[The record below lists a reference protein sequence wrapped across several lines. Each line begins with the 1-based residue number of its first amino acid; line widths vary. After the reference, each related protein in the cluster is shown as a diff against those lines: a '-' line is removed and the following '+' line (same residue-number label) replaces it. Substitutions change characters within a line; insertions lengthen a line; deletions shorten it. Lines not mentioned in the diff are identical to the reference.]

1 MAMTDRSTRRL
12 LVSTISIVV
21 LFLLPINAH
30 TLSCASRLFT
40 LGEAYEE
47 ADSII
52 VGLVTECEEEISS
65 EPYAN
70 GGSGCAFDSL
80 EVLKESIRAPDY
92 RGIASSSG
100 CGLSLRV
107 GNQYLLFLDS
117 ENRPMRFSATLTG
130 ERNLTQI
137 SSSYVRILRDFR
149 DGVVRDLS
157 EPWIFGE
164 YEGTCFLSHNVGGNQ
179 IKFSRRKANA
189 PELPNQ
195 DWTRESANGKTILRS
210 SAYSAGA
217 NSTSPVGNVESV
229 VAGDFPEYPVDGP
242 MLSVLFLEMPPA
254 PARQATV
261 TVGTQSWPLYRME
274 TTFSFGDTQTSTIIM
289 HLVGGEVSEK
299 ILSAMTKPS
308 DIVVSA
314 VLVNESIV
322 DSEPSRE
329 ASQPYQGSVIQARP
343 DEAYFG
349 QAIPDAGSSS
359 PKIVSDTARTRS
371 YMTETKPPEPVI
383 RLETRSTQLPTA
395 VENYNACYT
404 GAER

>member
-1 MAMTDRSTRRL
+1 MTLTDRSIRQAFA
-12 LVSTISIVV
+12 STISVVV
-21 LFLLPINAH
+21 LFMLPTNAYA
-30 TLSCASRLFT
+30 LSCAPRLFT
-40 LGEAYEE
+40 LSEAYEE

-52 VGLVTECEEEISS
+52 VGLVTECKQEVSS
-65 EPYAN
+65 DPWA
-70 GGSGCAFDSL
+70 GGGGDCSFDSL
-80 EVLKESIRAPDY
+80 EVLKESIPAHDY
-92 RGIASSSG
+92 RGVASSSG

-130 ERNLTQI
+130 ERNLTQL
-137 SSSYVRILRDFR
+137 SSSYVRILRNFR

-164 YEGTCFLSHNVGGNQ
+164 YEGTCFLSHNVDGNQ
-179 IKFSRRKANA
+179 IRFSRRKANA
-189 PELPNQ
+189 PEIPNQ
-195 DWTRESANGKTILRS
+195 DFTRETVNGKTILRS
-210 SAYSAGA
+210 TTSSAGA

-299 ILSAMTKPS
+299 ILLAMTKPS

-314 VLVNESIV
+314 VLVNEPIV
-322 DSEPSRE
+322 DSEPAPE
-329 ASQPYQGSVIQARP
+329 ASQLDQVSAFQAKQN
-343 DEAYFG
+343 DAYFG
-349 QAIPDAGSSS
+349 QTLPEADSSS
-359 PKIVSDTARTRS
+359 PRIASSTGRTRS
-371 YMTETKPPEPVI
+371 YKAQKEPPEPVI
-383 RLETRSTQLPTA
+383 RLETRSTQLPA
-395 VENYNACYT
+395 EVEPYEACYN

>member
-1 MAMTDRSTRRL
+1 MAMTDRSTRRA

-30 TLSCASRLFT
+30 ALSCASRLFT

-65 EPYAN
+65 EPWAN
-70 GGSGCAFDSL
+70 GGSGCAFVSL
-80 EVLKESIRAPDY
+80 EVLKESIRAHDY

-137 SSSYVRILRDFR
+137 SSRYVRILRDFR
-149 DGVVRDLS
+149 DGVIRDLS
-157 EPWIFGE
+157 EPWISGE
-164 YEGTCFLSHNVGGNQ
+164 YEGGCFLSHSVGGHQ
-179 IKFSRRKANA
+179 IRFSRRKANA

-195 DWTRESANGKTILRS
+195 DWTRESVNGKTILRS
-210 SAYSAGA
+210 SANSTGA

-229 VAGDFPEYPVDGP
+229 VAGDFPEYPVDAQ
-242 MLSVLFLEMPPA
+242 MLSVSYLEMPPA
-254 PARQATV
+254 PARQVTV
-261 TVGTQSWPLYRME
+261 TVGTQSWPLYRIE
-274 TTFSFGDTQTSTIIM
+274 TTISFGDTQTSTIIM
-289 HLVGGEVSEK
+289 HLVGGEVSER
-299 ILSAMTKPS
+299 ILSSMTKPS

-314 VLVNESIV
+314 VLVSESIA
-322 DSEPSRE
+322 DSEPSRA

-349 QAIPDAGSSS
+349 QAIPDAGSLS
-359 PKIVSDTARTRS
+359 PKIVSDTERTRS

-383 RLETRSTQLPTA
+383 RLETRSTQLPTS

>member
-1 MAMTDRSTRRL
+1 MAMTDRSTRRA

-21 LFLLPINAH
+21 LFLLPINAYA
-30 TLSCASRLFT
+30 LSCASRLFT

-52 VGLVTECEEEISS
+52 VGLVTECEEEISR
-65 EPYAN
+65 EPWAN
-70 GGSGCAFDSL
+70 GGSGCAFVSL
-80 EVLKESIRAPDY
+80 EVLKESIRAHDY

-130 ERNLTQI
+130 ERNLTQL

-157 EPWIFGE
+157 EPWIFGK
-164 YEGTCFLSHNVGGNQ
+164 YEGNCFLSHSVGGHQ
-179 IKFSRRKANA
+179 IRFSRRRADSS
-189 PELPNQ
+189 ELPNQ
-195 DWTRESANGKTILRS
+195 DWTRETADGKTIYRGRTRS
-210 SAYSAGA
+210 VGA
-217 NSTSPVGNVESV
+217 NSTSPLLDIEVVLVG
-229 VAGDFPEYPVDGP
+229 DIPDYPIDTQ
-242 MLSVLFLEMPPA
+242 MLTISFREQAPA
-254 PARQATV
+254 PVRQATI
-261 TVGTQSWPLYRME
+261 TVGTRSWPLYRVEESISISGMPA
-274 TTFSFGDTQTSTIIM
+274 IIQVIYR
-289 HLVGGEVSEK
+289 VGGEVSER
-299 ILSAMTKPS
+299 ILSAMSKPS

-314 VLVNESIV
+314 VLVNESIA
-322 DSEPSRE
+322 DSGPSRE
-329 ASQPYQGSVIQARP
+329 ASQFDEGAVIQARP

-349 QAIPDAGSSS
+349 QAIPDAGSLS
-359 PKIVSDTARTRS
+359 PKIVSDTERTRS